1 MTPRRFAIGL
11 MISAGALFFGTALA
25 NVVIDPVAVFG
36 TDLFPRRHPNYRY
49 LGVREYQQNAR
60 SVDSLFFSSSR
71 GYSIDQKLLA
81 KAMGAE
87 KLHDQAVPYGLIT
100 DHLPVL
106 EYILRDKASRGEKIK
121 SVFLMLDTDLLG
133 KPPWTNVNI
142 DCFLP
147 PEVTGGSQ
155 VRFWWRYLTAV
166 QLLTWRDGIKGA
178 LSREKNPD
186 PKFMSFGALERAHD
200 YDMATTSTLMHEAPL
215 QARSLQVLPGLS
227 KFLIGE
233 ARADVAAAM
242 SSAPS
247 AANDGSVE
255 RFRTYWIT
263 SRPDLERQLAM
274 IEAFVRLCR
283 ENGIMLTVAT
293 TPLQRVNIESYKP
306 GELEAIGERL
316 NRITDIWD
324 FASPGPITDR
334 AGVWLDYAHFKP
346 EIGGMMIARIFGGD
360 IAVPVGF
367 GLLRPKAVR

>member
-1 MTPRRFAIGL
+1 MTSRKFAIGL
-11 MISAGALFFGTALA
+11 TIAAGVLFFGTALA

-49 LGVREYQQNAR
+49 LGVRDYQRDAK
-60 SVDSLFFSSSR
+60 SVDALFFSSSR

-81 KAMGAE
+81 KALGAE

-133 KPPWTNVNI
+133 KLPWTNVNI

-147 PEVTGGSQ
+147 PEITGGSQ
-155 VRFWWRYLTAV
+155 ARFWWRYLTAV

-186 PKFMSFGALERAHD
+186 PKFMSFGALDRDLDAALAFELKQAAANLSRRQ
-200 YDMATTSTLMHEAPL
+200 TPL
-215 QARSLQVLPGLS
+215 PDVAKLLFSD
-227 KFLIGE
+227 
-233 ARADVAAAM
+233 ARADTATVTAPMAAIKNGD
-242 SSAPS
+242 SS
-247 AANDGSVE
+247 E
-255 RFRTYWIT
+255 RFRSYWIT

-274 IEAFVRLCR
+274 IETFVRLCR
-283 ENGIMLTVAT
+283 ENGVKLTVAT
-293 TPLQRVNIESYKP
+293 TPLQRMNIDGYKP
-306 GELEAIGERL
+306 GELEALGERL

-334 AGVWLDYAHFKP
+334 SGVWLDYAHFKS
-346 EIGGMMIARIFGGD
+346 EIGSMMIARMFGGD
-360 IAVPVGF
+360 VPAPAGF
-367 GLLRPKAVR
+367 GQMKPRIVR